1 MIDTIVGIETMI
13 DTIVG
18 IENIAIKMISMNM
31 VILLFLSLL
40 LGLYL
45 LACAPCRQHLLNGVK
60 RLLVNPKCL
69 LAIAIT
75 ILVTIVAVFTVSG
88 KKEIGVF
95 NREIKC
101 PNAVKNEYGIF
112 LASGDCKCS
121 ECSPKT
127 TPPTPLNAPV
137 VSDSK

>member
-1 MIDTIVGIETMI
+1 MIEMTTIGISLIVNTDTM
-13 DTIVG
+13 TIS
-18 IENIAIKMISMNM
+18 ISM

-40 LGLYL
+40 LGVYF
-45 LACAPCRQHLLNGVK
+45 LACAPCRQHLFTGLKSLV
-60 RLLVNPKCL
+60 VNPKCL
-69 LAIAIT
+69 LAIALT
-75 ILVTIVAVFTVSG
+75 ILITIVAVFTVSG

-101 PNAVKNEYGIF
+101 QNAIKNEYGVF
-112 LASGDCKCS
+112 LSSGDCKCS

-127 TPPTPLNAPV
+127 TPKTALDAPV

>member
-1 MIDTIVGIETMI
+1 MTTGTINT
-13 DTIVG
+13 
-18 IENIAIKMISMNM
+18 SM

-45 LACAPCRQHLLNGVK
+45 LACAPCRQHLFSGVK
-60 RLLVNPKCL
+60 RIVAHPKCI
-69 LAIAIT
+69 LALALTILIT
-75 ILVTIVAVFTVSG
+75 IVLVYSVSG

-95 NREIKC
+95 SREIKC
-101 PNAVKNEYGIF
+101 ENSLKSEYGVF

-121 ECSPKT
+121 ECSKGKT
-127 TPPTPLNAPV
+127 TPKTPVDAPV

>member
-1 MIDTIVGIETMI
+1 MIKTMI
-13 DTIVG
+13 KTMTNTIL
-18 IENIAIKMISMNM
+18 IINTATMMINIGM

-40 LGLYL
+40 LGVYF
-45 LACAPCRQHLLNGVK
+45 LACAPCRQHLFTGLKSLV
-60 RLLVNPKCL
+60 VNPKCL
-69 LAIAIT
+69 LAIALT
-75 ILVTIVAVFTVSG
+75 ILITIVAVFTVSG

-112 LASGDCKCS
+112 LASGDCKCA

>member
-1 MIDTIVGIETMI
+1 MI

-40 LGLYL
+40 LGVYF
-45 LACAPCRQHLLNGVK
+45 LACAPCRQHLFTGLKSLV
-60 RLLVNPKCL
+60 VNPKCL
-69 LAIAIT
+69 LAIALT
-75 ILVTIVAVFTVSG
+75 ILITIVAVFTVSG

-101 PNAVKNEYGIF
+101 QNAIKNEYGVF
-112 LASGDCKCS
+112 LSSGDCKCS

-127 TPPTPLNAPV
+127 TPKTALDAPV